1 MYTSHQLVEYFT
13 IPIASINKDKN
24 TISGIGSA
32 FLVANIDGIDLNFI
46 YLITSLHSI
55 IPGNLVK
62 EVIYTKDEGGILR
75 KFRDLEFLDMQ
86 DFVDLDIIILK
97 SERKQFE
104 EILNYQKK
112 ITHLKPFELSNV
124 LQDTG
129 TEVFYLGF
137 PYHNRK
143 ILNSFISH
151 EYIGNSRIFVKPL
164 IKKALLMDMVQY
176 PSYRILLD
184 TINNPG
190 FSGGPIIWK
199 NREGKTE
206 IIGVISAKLTYE
218 SIFGEDFD
226 ILDKGNG
233 KNFDI
238 GIGIGFSTLPI
249 KTKILKMDSC

>member
-13 IPIASINKDKN
+13 IPIASVNRDKN
-24 TISGIGSA
+24 AISGIGTA
-32 FLVANIDGIDLNFI
+32 FLISNIDGKDLNFI
-46 YLITSLHSI
+46 YLITTLHSI

-62 EVIYTKDEGGILR
+62 EVVYSKDNGGIFR
-75 KFRDLEFLDMQ
+75 EFRDLDFLGRQ
-86 DFVDLDIIILK
+86 DCVDLDITILK

-104 EILNYQKK
+104 EILNYQNK
-112 ITHLKPFELSNV
+112 ITHLKPFNLSGV

-143 ILNSFISH
+143 ILNSFINN

-164 IKKALLMDMVQY
+164 IKRAFLMDMVQY

-190 FSGGPIIWK
+190 FSGGPIIWT

-206 IIGVISAKLTYE
+206 IIGVVSSKLTYE
-218 SIFGEDFD
+218 SVFGEGFD

-238 GIGIGFSTLPI
+238 GIGIGYSTLSI
-249 KTKILKMDSC
+249 KAKILEMDTY